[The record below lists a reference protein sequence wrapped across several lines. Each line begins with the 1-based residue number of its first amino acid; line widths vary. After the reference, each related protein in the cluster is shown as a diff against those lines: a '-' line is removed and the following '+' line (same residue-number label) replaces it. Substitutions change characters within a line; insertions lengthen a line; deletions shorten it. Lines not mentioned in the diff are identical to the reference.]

1 VGDPITHGAVRS
13 GCDPRLSRKCL
24 YRPAPSQGRIG
35 RAADP
40 CLRQHRNQHGILHF
54 SYVKDGETKT
64 IPARYSFMYVK
75 DGDQWL
81 IADHHSS
88 AISSAP
94 PR

>member
-1 VGDPITHGAVRS
+1 MVTPAVDREGIVLRTSSTPIRVIDTVLLYGLGRRRSQRADDRDLWGCGD
-13 GCDPRLSRKCL
+13 
-24 YRPAPSQGRIG
+24 
-35 RAADP
+35 
-40 CLRQHRNQHGILHF
+40 
-54 SYVKDGETKT
+54 
-64 IPARYSFMYVK
+64 PARYSFTNVK